1 MRVNIFE
8 SVKAP
13 WPQETELDKI
23 VHMMEFSQELCT
35 RTQVYRQNLTWGHK
49 KKVKNLKITRFPA
62 FTPNAILYEGKTR
75 QHVLGLTD
83 LCFLDLDHIDDKKRI
98 EEAINVLRHDSH
110 VVLASRS
117 VSGEGI
123 HILIRYQLKD
133 MKAPPQRAT
142 MTADEMQDTFGK
154 VYDFLAVKY
163 LLKLGL
169 EADMEAAHMEH
180 MYIVSYDPNL
190 YYNPHAEPLQ
200 IDLNEFFES
209 GHVRPFTNQIN
220 SRIEKAK
227 ELLSKNR
234 VDEAERLLVEC
245 RELCISISGYND
257 EEAKENYSLNIPS
270 LDDLLQ
276 MIRDAKEKVVKV
288 NELLTKVEECIQN
301 KKFSD
306 ANLMIGVCY
315 KLLKTKS
322 DHPCMQLLDN
332 SKQKVAEIEKKM
344 VAVNKLLKKEK
355 IERKNKIREE
365 QEYKREVIY
374 IIEKFGELQNAYNL
388 GNMEDCYNILDTI
401 CIRLDVLPE
410 DENTDV
416 LRKQYQKWYAVF
428 YEPTDEESDSL
439 ESMI

>member
-23 VHMMEFSQELCT
+23 VHMMEFSQELCN
-35 RTQVYRQNLTWGHK
+35 RTQVYRKNLTWGPK

-83 LCFLDLDHIDDKKRI
+83 LCFLDLDHIDDKKKI
-98 EEAINVLRHDSH
+98 EKAINVLRNDSH

-117 VSGEGI
+117 VSGQGV

-133 MKAPPQRAT
+133 MEAPPQRGT
-142 MTADEMQDTFGK
+142 MTADEMQNMFGE
-154 VYDFLAVKY
+154 VYDYLAAKY

-200 IDLNEFFES
+200 IDLNEFFKS
-209 GHVRPFTNQIN
+209 GHVRPFSNQIN
-220 SRIEKAK
+220 SKIEKAK

-234 VDEAERLLVEC
+234 IDEAERLLVEF
-245 RELCISISGYND
+245 RDLCLSISGYSD
-257 EEAKENYSLNIPS
+257 GEAKENFSLNIPS

-276 MIRDAKEKVVKV
+276 MIMDAKEKVVKA
-288 NELLTKVEECIQN
+288 NELLTKVDECIQN
-301 KKFSD
+301 NNFSD
-306 ANLMIGVCY
+306 ANLMIGVCN

-322 DHPCMQLLDN
+322 DHPCKQLLDN
-332 SKQKVAEIEKKM
+332 TKQKVAEIEKKM
-344 VAVNKLLKKEK
+344 VAVNKLLKQEK
-355 IERKNKIREE
+355 KNRQNKIREE
-365 QEYKREVIY
+365 QEYKREMIY

-388 GNMEDCYNILDTI
+388 GNMEDCYNILETI
-401 CIRLDVLPE
+401 SIRLDVLPE

-416 LRKQYQKWYAVF
+416 LREQYQKWYGVF
-428 YEPTDEESDSL
+428 YELS
-439 ESMI
+439 